1 MVNHRIYTLCAAVVV
16 ALVIATTAH
25 ALSGPERTMYL
36 TFDRSVALPG
46 VTLAP
51 GSYVFE
57 RATPLTSAN
66 VVRVTSR
73 SPRRVVFQGFTDLV
87 ERPAGWTDD
96 RFVSIGEARPGDPQP
111 ILAWYPAGTRQGH
124 RFLY

>member
-1 MVNHRIYTLCAAVVV
+1 MVNHRIRTLCVAVVV
-16 ALVIATTAH
+16 ALVTATAAH
-25 ALSGPERTMYL
+25 ALPGAERTMYL

-57 RATPLTSAN
+57 RATPHTSAN

-73 SPRRVVFQGFTDLV
+73 DARRVVFQGFTDLV
-87 ERPAGWTDD
+87 ARPADWADD

-111 ILAWYPAGTRQGH
+111 ILAWYPLGASHGH